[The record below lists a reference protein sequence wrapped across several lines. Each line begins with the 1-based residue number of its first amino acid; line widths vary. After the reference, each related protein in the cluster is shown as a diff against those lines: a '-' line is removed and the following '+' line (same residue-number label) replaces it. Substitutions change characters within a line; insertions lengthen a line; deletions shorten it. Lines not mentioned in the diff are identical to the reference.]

1 MGAFSSKNQMP
12 VDGKTVLI
20 TGASEG
26 MGRSAARQL
35 AEKGANVIIVARNV
49 GRLEEALAEVQ
60 AAARNPQTQ
69 RFHYISADVSKPDY
83 AAPLL
88 AEAIAWNNGNP
99 IDIVWCVA
107 GKSVPGFWLEA
118 PLSSTR
124 EQMDLNF
131 WGSAEL
137 AHAVLREWC
146 APDAP
151 VVPEPRH
158 FIFTASVL
166 ALFPVIGY
174 GPYNPSKGALKALA
188 DTLVQEVEIYP
199 QKVKV
204 HIVYPGTIGSPGLAR
219 ENKTKP
225 EITQILE
232 ADDPVQTPDAVAASA
247 IQGLEKGQYSITVA
261 LLGHVFRWSALGGGP
276 RNNWFIDTVM
286 SWIVSIV
293 WMFALPDLYGK
304 IRKYAKKNGHPAT
317 YKKTNSR
324 SPSTYSQT
332 METFHHFTDLP
343 IELRRMIWA
352 EFLAYERKRRRLVL
366 IDWSRC
372 VRPKLELCSPLLS
385 ANAES
390 RAFARDRYYT
400 VALVLREASS
410 GRSKGTVY
418 VDPEHDIFLLMEE
431 FHWNVYRERRTPSSA
446 ANSLLAEKYITR
458 RIPRRACA
466 RVRKSMDT
474 SPYWIEKT
482 YDPVEYFNPDPF
494 AEDREQ
500 DSVHEAREAAFKG
513 LESCIHLLTDP
524 DDEEMPSVFDDSW
537 RISLEDLIAK

>member
-1 MGAFSSKNQMP
+1 MDSISTPTLLGSAILIALLSALVMGAFSSKNQMP

-49 GRLEEALAEVQ
+49 GKLEEALAEVK

-88 AEAIAWNNGNP
+88 AEAIAWNGGNP
-99 IDIVWCVA
+99 IDIVWCIA
-107 GKSVPGFWLEA
+107 GKSVPDFWLEA

-124 EQMDLNF
+124 EHMDLNF

-151 VVPEPRH
+151 VVPEPKH
-158 FIFTASVL
+158 FIFTASIL

-174 GPYNPSKGALKALA
+174 GTYNPSKGALKALA

-204 HIVYPGTIGSPGLAR
+204 HIVYPGSIDSPGFAR
-219 ENKTKP
+219 ENKSKP
-225 EITQILE
+225 EITRILE

-247 IQGLEKGQYSITVA
+247 IQGLEKGQYSITVG
-261 LLGHVFRWSALGGGP
+261 LLGNAIRCGVLGGGP

-293 WMFALPDLYGK
+293 WMFVLPDFYGK

-317 YKKTNSR
+317 YKKTNS
-324 SPSTYSQT
+324 
-332 METFHHFTDLP
+332 
-343 IELRRMIWA
+343 
-352 EFLAYERKRRRLVL
+352 
-366 IDWSRC
+366 
-372 VRPKLELCSPLLS
+372 
-385 ANAES
+385 
-390 RAFARDRYYT
+390 
-400 VALVLREASS
+400 
-410 GRSKGTVY
+410 SK
-418 VDPEHDIFLLMEE
+418 E
-431 FHWNVYRERRTPSSA
+431 
-446 ANSLLAEKYITR
+446 
-458 RIPRRACA
+458 
-466 RVRKSMDT
+466 
-474 SPYWIEKT
+474 
-482 YDPVEYFNPDPF
+482 
-494 AEDREQ
+494 
-500 DSVHEAREAAFKG
+500 
-513 LESCIHLLTDP
+513 
-524 DDEEMPSVFDDSW
+524 
-537 RISLEDLIAK
+537 